1 MENVFFIV
9 LCVLGILTVFNIIL
23 LLWLYIKY
31 TLLKPRNS
39 KEIDLSKSGFDPDD
53 W

>member
-9 LCVLGILTVFNIIL
+9 LCVLGFLTVFNIIL
-23 LLWLYIKY
+23 LLWLYVKH
-31 TLLKPRNS
+31 TLLKPKRPG
-39 KEIDLSKSGFDPDD
+39 EIDLSRSGFDPDD